1 MRYVLCSIKDRS
13 VNAFQPV
20 YTVRAE
26 GEAIRNFMDAIAAEQ
41 SGALH
46 KHPDDFDLYV
56 VGTFDDDTG
65 TIEPCTPKK
74 IGDGKQLAQE
84 E

>member
-1 MRYVLCSIKDRS
+1 MKYILCSIKDRS

-26 GEAIRNFMDAIAAEQ
+26 GEAIRNFMDAIADQQ

-46 KHPDDFDLYV
+46 KHPDDFDLYA
-56 VGTFDDDTG
+56 VGTFDDATG
-65 TIEPCTPKK
+65 EITPHTPKQ
-74 IGDGKQLAQE
+74 IGDGKQLSGKE
-84 E
+84 